1 MRKGVVDI
9 PAMYVFKML
18 MGLNGVVWATPFAE
32 VVSVSVASV
41 LYMKFRRELKEEE
54 QAEI

>member
-18 MGLNGVVWATPFAE
+18 MGLYGVSWATPFAE
-32 VVSVSVASV
+32 VTSVVTAAI
-41 LYMKFRRELKEEE
+41 LYLSFRRELGL
-54 QAEI
+54 

>member
-1 MRKGVVDI
+1 
-9 PAMYVFKML
+9 MYVFKML

>member
-18 MGLNGVVWATPFAE
+18 IGLNGVCWATPFAE
-32 VVSVSVASV
+32 VTSAITAAI
-41 LYMKFRRELKEEE
+41 LYVKFRRELGL
-54 QAEI
+54 